1 MTDDDNPFSP
11 DRLAALEF
19 RLPPG
24 LTWPVLLERC
34 AAAEYCCAIVGPA
47 GSGKST
53 LLTQLAPH
61 LVARGFNPRLFL
73 LNAESRRA
81 ERDAVLAEARA
92 MRAPDLLL
100 LDGAEQLQ
108 TREWLALRL
117 AINGLAGCIITLHRT
132 GRLPTVLETGTT
144 PALLDEI
151 ATDLTGGRLPV
162 GEASVIHTRNHGN
175 LRACLAELRSRWAGA
190 E

>member
-1 MTDDDNPFSP
+1 MTDHDNPFSP
-11 DRLAALEF
+11 DRLADLEF

-24 LTWPVLLERC
+24 LTWAGLLERC
-34 AAAEYCCAIVGPA
+34 AAVDYCGAIVGPA

-53 LLTQLAPH
+53 LLAQLTTH
-61 LVARGFNPRLFL
+61 LAARGFNPRLFL

-81 ERDAVLAEARA
+81 ERDAVLAEVRT

-132 GRLPTVLETGTT
+132 GRLPTVLEPGTT
-144 PALLDEI
+144 PAQLDEI

-162 GEASVIHTRNHGN
+162 GEAGMIHTRHHGN
-175 LRACLAELRSRWAGA
+175 LRDCLAELRARWAGG